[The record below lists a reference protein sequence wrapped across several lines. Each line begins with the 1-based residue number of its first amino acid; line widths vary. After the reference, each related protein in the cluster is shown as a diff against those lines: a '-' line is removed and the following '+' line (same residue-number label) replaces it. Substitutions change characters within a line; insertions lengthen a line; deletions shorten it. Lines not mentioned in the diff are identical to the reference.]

1 MKKRIHRILS
11 LLLLLALLLGMLPA
25 GGATRAYATETETV
39 AAETEESAEV
49 PAVTEESTTEPEAE
63 EAQATAPEDSPE
75 PDVSEKEESEESE
88 PLEETAPPDEAE
100 PFQEDKPPRDPATGY
115 GRPTGTVEELEAIP
129 VPDEILADSY
139 SLLIPVIL
147 YGTTTISVSFKYPG
161 DPNQTTYTFRLG
173 GFKYHYL
180 NGQMAYCVEP
190 QASTA
195 SGTIYSQIAGGAEIN
210 VWDRFLSDSQ
220 RNAIALALAYGAP
233 NGLNSST
240 KLTLHGYEA
249 ATQVIIWELIIGYR
263 NTVAPFNCT
272 DSGLYDHVLSLC
284 NPNDSTGTL
293 RAAYINGYNSIISS
307 MQSHGVI
314 PSFASKKQAQAPEYE
329 MAYDAASGLYR
340 IVLTDSNNAIINDFP
355 YTGGNGLTFTKSENH
370 LTVTATA
377 EALRNQPILV
387 SATGSDPDTDNV
399 SPVIWGTQKS
409 NHREGQILSQL
420 AKPEPVHVYFKLK
433 APSKTGLTI
442 QKVCEDGNISG
453 ITFTVTD
460 SGGSVLFSGQTDQ
473 NGRLNAP
480 DLEVGK
486 TVTVTETVPENYVC
500 ENRVQT
506 VTLAAGS
513 NTVTFRNIPLGTA
526 TMNKVSD
533 GGDVDGYC
541 FRLYRFE
548 GNGNSSR
555 TWCGKSDT
563 DGRIYETGRDFILLG
578 GEKSFV
584 FTGLTDGKYSFR
596 ELLSLHGAGNVWPE
610 SITFTTSGGTT
621 LACNLSFTGE
631 QLVAQEN
638 GDCTVSG
645 IELTGLDGGGT
656 LTITIKNEPVP
667 MGSITVRKVDESGKA
682 MKGVSFLLEY
692 STDGGSAW
700 TPVTSRG
707 EIEPMTPGS
716 CTSAGL
722 KNGKLVTGSDGL
734 AAFTG
739 LCVETDSG
747 PILYRLT
754 ETATRPGY
762 SLLAGPAFDGPLPE
776 GEVHD
781 VTLTAVNMPEFQM
794 PMTGGRGFGFTTV
807 GVFVSLLSAT
817 ALLFLLW
824 KKRRN
829 ESI

>member
-1 MKKRIHRILS
+1 MKKPIHRILS
-11 LLLLLALLLGMLPA
+11 LMLLLALLLGMLPA

-39 AAETEESAEV
+39 AAETEESTEV
-49 PAVTEESTTEPEAE
+49 PAETEETTTETEVPLSTETETAEPEAPAE
-63 EAQATAPEDSPE
+63 EDSD
-75 PDVSEKEESEESE
+75 PDNADG
-88 PLEETAPPDEAE
+88 L
-100 PFQEDKPPRDPATGY
+100 PRDPATGY
-115 GRPTGTVEELEAIP
+115 GKPTGTIEELESIP

-340 IVLTDSNNAIINDFP
+340 IVLTDSNNAINNDFP
-355 YTGGNGLTFTKSENH
+355 YTGGNGLTFTKSGNR

-420 AKPEPVHVYFKLK
+420 AKPDPVHVYFKLK
-433 APSKTGLTI
+433 GPSKTDLTI

-533 GGDVDGYC
+533 GGNVDGYC

-563 DGRIYETGRDFILLG
+563 DGRIYETDRDFILLG

-596 ELLSLHGAGNVWPE
+596 ELLSLHGAGNVWPA
-610 SITFTTSGGTT
+610 SITFTTGGGTT
-621 LACNLSFTGE
+621 LACNLSFAGE
-631 QLVAQEN
+631 QLVAQAN

-667 MGSITVRKVDESGKA
+667 MASITVRKVDESGKA

-700 TPVTSRG
+700 APVTSRG
-707 EIEPMTPGS
+707 ETEPMTPGG
-716 CTSAGL
+716 CTSVGL
-722 KNGKLVTGSDGL
+722 KNGVLVAGNDGL

-747 PILYRLT
+747 PVLYRLT

-762 SLLAGPAFDGPLPE
+762 SLLAGPAFEGPLPE
-776 GEVHD
+776 GETHD

-794 PMTGGRGFGFTTV
+794 PMTGARGFGFTTV

-817 ALLFLLW
+817 ALLILLR

-829 ESI
+829 EAI

>member
-1 MKKRIHRILS
+1 MKKPIHRILS
-11 LLLLLALLLGMLPA
+11 LMLLLALLLGMLPA

-39 AAETEESAEV
+39 AAETEESTEV
-49 PAVTEESTTEPEAE
+49 PAETEETTTETEVPLSTETETAEPEAPAE
-63 EAQATAPEDSPE
+63 EDSD
-75 PDVSEKEESEESE
+75 PDNADG
-88 PLEETAPPDEAE
+88 L
-100 PFQEDKPPRDPATGY
+100 PRDPATGY
-115 GRPTGTVEELEAIP
+115 GKPTGTIEELESIP

-147 YGTTTISVSFKYPG
+147 YGTTTFSVSFKYPG

-340 IVLTDSNNAIINDFP
+340 IVLTDSNNAINNDFP
-355 YTGGNGLTFTKSENH
+355 YTGGNGLTFTKSGNR

-377 EALRNQPILV
+377 EALRNQPIVV

-420 AKPEPVHVYFKLK
+420 AKPDPVHVYFKLK
-433 APSKTGLTI
+433 GPSKTDLTI

-533 GGDVDGYC
+533 GGNVDGYC

-563 DGRIYETGRDFILLG
+563 DGRIYETDRDFILLG

-610 SITFTTSGGTT
+610 SITFTTGGGTT
-621 LACNLSFTGE
+621 LACNLSFAGE
-631 QLVAQEN
+631 QLVAQAN

-667 MGSITVRKVDESGKA
+667 MASITVRKVDESGKA

-700 TPVTSRG
+700 APVTSRG
-707 EIEPMTPGS
+707 ETEPMTPGG
-716 CTSAGL
+716 CTSVGL
-722 KNGKLVTGSDGL
+722 KNGVLVAGNDGL

-747 PILYRLT
+747 PVLYRLT

-762 SLLAGPAFDGPLPE
+762 SLLAGPAFEGPLPE
-776 GEVHD
+776 GETHD

-794 PMTGGRGFGFTTV
+794 PMTGARGFGFTTV

-817 ALLFLLW
+817 ALLILLR

-829 ESI
+829 EAI

>member
-1 MKKRIHRILS
+1 MKKPIHRILS
-11 LLLLLALLLGMLPA
+11 LMLLLALLLGMLPA

-39 AAETEESAEV
+39 AAETEESTEV
-49 PAVTEESTTEPEAE
+49 PAETEETTTETEVPLSTETETAEPEAPAE
-63 EAQATAPEDSPE
+63 EDSD
-75 PDVSEKEESEESE
+75 PDNADG
-88 PLEETAPPDEAE
+88 L
-100 PFQEDKPPRDPATGY
+100 PRDPATGY
-115 GRPTGTVEELEAIP
+115 GKPTGTIEELESIP

-340 IVLTDSNNAIINDFP
+340 IVLTDSNNAINNDFP
-355 YTGGNGLTFTKSENH
+355 YTGGNGLTFTKSGNR

-420 AKPEPVHVYFKLK
+420 AKPDPVHVYFKLK
-433 APSKTGLTI
+433 GPSKTDLTI

-533 GGDVDGYC
+533 SGDVDGYC

-563 DGRIYETGRDFILLG
+563 DGRIYETDRDFILLG

-610 SITFTTSGGTT
+610 SITFTTGGGTT
-621 LACNLSFTGE
+621 LACNLSFAGE
-631 QLVAQEN
+631 QLVAQAN

-667 MGSITVRKVDESGKA
+667 MASITVRKVDESGKA

-700 TPVTSRG
+700 APVTSRG
-707 EIEPMTPGS
+707 ETEPMTPGG
-716 CTSAGL
+716 CTSVGL
-722 KNGKLVTGSDGL
+722 KNGVLVAGNDGL

-747 PILYRLT
+747 PVLYRLT

-762 SLLAGPAFDGPLPE
+762 SLLAGPAFEGPLPE
-776 GEVHD
+776 GETHD

-794 PMTGGRGFGFTTV
+794 PMTGARGFGFTTV

-817 ALLFLLW
+817 ALLILLR

-829 ESI
+829 EAI

>member
-1 MKKRIHRILS
+1 MKKPIHRILS
-11 LLLLLALLLGMLPA
+11 LMLLLALLLGMLPA

-39 AAETEESAEV
+39 AAETEESTEV
-49 PAVTEESTTEPEAE
+49 PAETEETTTETEVPLSTETETAEPEAPAE
-63 EAQATAPEDSPE
+63 EDSD
-75 PDVSEKEESEESE
+75 PDNADG
-88 PLEETAPPDEAE
+88 L
-100 PFQEDKPPRDPATGY
+100 PRDPATGY
-115 GRPTGTVEELEAIP
+115 GKPTGTIEELESIP

-340 IVLTDSNNAIINDFP
+340 IVLTDSNNAINNDFP
-355 YTGGNGLTFTKSENH
+355 YTGGNGLTFTKSGNR

-420 AKPEPVHVYFKLK
+420 AKPDPVHVYFKLK
-433 APSKTGLTI
+433 GPSKTDLTI

-460 SGGSVLFSGQTDQ
+460 SGGSVLFSGHTDQ

-533 GGDVDGYC
+533 GGNVDGYC

-563 DGRIYETGRDFILLG
+563 DGRIYETDRDFILLG

-610 SITFTTSGGTT
+610 SITFTTGGGTT
-621 LACNLSFTGE
+621 LACNLSFAGE
-631 QLVAQEN
+631 QLVAQAN

-667 MGSITVRKVDESGKA
+667 MASITVRKVDESGKA

-700 TPVTSRG
+700 APVTSRG
-707 EIEPMTPGS
+707 ETEPMTPGG
-716 CTSAGL
+716 CTSVGL
-722 KNGKLVTGSDGL
+722 KNGVLVAGNDGL

-747 PILYRLT
+747 PVLYRLT

-762 SLLAGPAFDGPLPE
+762 SLLAGPAFEGPLPE
-776 GEVHD
+776 GETHD

-794 PMTGGRGFGFTTV
+794 PMTGARGFGFTTV

-817 ALLFLLW
+817 ALLILLR

-829 ESI
+829 EAI